1 MQPVFFTMTLYDIV
15 IIGILSF
22 WFTATV
28 ICQFKETRL
37 SKFIRNKLDILSFVP
52 LWTFFAPNPGKRDY
66 HLIYRDKYDEG
77 ILSEWKE
84 IEISEE
90 RYWWSFFWNPQKRD
104 KKILSDIIQ
113 NLITLVPEYKRVGAD
128 NNLIACSLPYI
139 IVLSAVSRQEI
150 NQAHIQC
157 MARQFMLAESTGYQ
171 EEPTVGFIL
180 LSLFHNTKS

>member
-1 MQPVFFTMTLYDIV
+1 MEPTTFITNIYELLIMC
-15 IIGILSF
+15 ILLC
-22 WFTATV
+22 WFVATV

-37 SKFIRNKLDILSFVP
+37 SKFIRNKIDILSFVP

-77 ILSEWKE
+77 VVSEWKE
-84 IEISEE
+84 IEITEE
-90 RYWWSFFWNPQKRD
+90 RYWWSFLWNPQKRD
-104 KKILSDIIQ
+104 KKVLSDIIQ

-139 IVLSAVSRQEI
+139 IVLGAVSRQDTDEKKI
-150 NQAHIQC
+150 RC
-157 MARQFMLAESTGYQ
+157 TARQFMLAESTGYQ

-180 LSLFHNTKS
+180 LSLFHTTK